1 MELIIMELMTKKQ
14 EEQLVK
20 NHELQEANP
29 NKDMKNKAVIKLFN
43 PTGQGTWYASEYDKE
58 TKLAFGVADLGYPE
72 MGSFALWELEEL
84 KLPFGLKIERDLSFE
99 PNKYTLKECLDMCK
113 NG

>member
-1 MELIIMELMTKKQ
+1 MQLMTKKQ

-20 NHELQEANP
+20 NHELQNANP
-29 NKDMKNKAVIKLFN
+29 EKDMKNKAVIKLFN
-43 PTGQGTWYASEYDKE
+43 PTGIGTWYVSEYDPE
-58 TKLAFGVADLGYPE
+58 TKIAFGVADLGHPE

-84 KLPFGLKIERDLSFE
+84 KLPMGLKIERDKSFPE
-99 PNKYTLKECLDMCK
+99 NKHTLTECLEMCR

>member
-1 MELIIMELMTKKQ
+1 MEKLTMQLMTKKQ

-20 NHELQEANP
+20 NHELQNANP
-29 NKDMKNKAVIKLFN
+29 EKDMKNKAVIKLFN
-43 PTGQGTWYASEYDKE
+43 PTGLGTWYVSEYDPE
-58 TKLAFGVADLGYPE
+58 TKIAFGVADLGYPE

-84 KLPFGLKIERDLSFE
+84 KLPMGLKIERDLSFPE
-99 PNKYTLKECLDMCK
+99 NKHTLTECLEMCR

>member
-1 MELIIMELMTKKQ
+1 MEKLTMQLMTKKQ

-20 NHELQEANP
+20 NHELQNANP
-29 NKDMKNKAVIKLFN
+29 DKDMKNKAVIKLFN
-43 PTGQGTWYASEYDKE
+43 PTGSGTWYVSEYDPE
-58 TKLAFGVADLGYPE
+58 TKIAFGVADLGFPE

-84 KLPFGLKIERDLSFE
+84 ELPMGLKIERDLSFPE
-99 PNKYTLKECLDMCK
+99 NKHTLIECLEMCK